1 MTGIR
6 ERFEEIIAA
15 LKANPEIEVVE
26 ADLFAPARPD
36 AVARA
41 TRKAPGGKLEPFWA
55 TVCAEMN
62 GCRIAWNY
70 KGTKVAPGERPRDP
84 GQPALG
90 GCIRLNGIEFYS
102 TGYDG
107 PPARYPFH
115 ARTK

>member
-6 ERFEEIIAA
+6 ERFEKIIAE

-36 AVARA
+36 AIARA

-55 TVCAEMN
+55 AVCAEMN

-90 GCIRLNGIEFYS
+90 GCIRLNGIAFYS